1 MKKNNFQDL
10 LTSVDVLNTI
20 NGGISEPS
28 VIFHQQADGR
38 ELRARVPGMEKEA
51 LQAEVHNNTLS
62 VFYLIPITVRE
73 KVVQMPQVVYSKT
86 IPYYVD
92 ISGIRAEYEGQE
104 LVVRMPFNELSSGYH
119 KKLTIDEE

>member
-20 NGGISEPS
+20 NGGISEPA
-28 VIFHQQADGR
+28 VMFQHQPDGR
-38 ELRARVPGMEKEA
+38 ELRVRVPGVEKEV

-62 VFYLIPITVRE
+62 VFYLIPVEARG
-73 KVVQMPQVVYSKT
+73 KVVQMPQVIYSKT
-86 IPYYVD
+86 IPYFVD
-92 ISGIRAEYEGQE
+92 INGIKAAYEANE

-119 KKLTIDEE
+119 KKLNVDED

>member
-28 VIFHQQADGR
+28 LTVQQQVDGR
-38 ELRARVPGMEKEA
+38 ELHVRVPGMEKEV

-73 KVVQMPQVVYSKT
+73 KVIQMPQVVYSKT
-86 IPYYVD
+86 IPYFVD
-92 ISGIRAEYEGQE
+92 VSGIRAEHEGQE
-104 LVVRMPFNELSSGYH
+104 LIVHMPFNELSNGYH
-119 KKLTIDEE
+119 KKLTLDED